1 MSSIALTCNMFSL
14 SQRTYSS
21 IAAHQNIGL
30 KAKLSKGVRLVLWIR
45 KNRVSLEICVWGQQ
59 SESEEDLIDESR
71 KDV

>member
-1 MSSIALTCNMFSL
+1 MFSL

-21 IAAHQNIGL
+21 TVACQNIGL